1 MSGGHAAARAR
12 KVGVGMEA
20 YILLTHAL
28 FWRAS
33 IFFIIKTTH
42 RGIFWAHLEHPQANK
57 KQTEPKRARACT
69 LGHFHERAGE
79 TLEHK
84 LRLGFGPTP
93 KSLFVSEIRTLEV
106 AQRSKSKFTL

>member
-1 MSGGHAAARAR
+1 MHFFGESVFFYHQ
-12 KVGVGMEA
+12 KQ
-20 YILLTHAL
+20 LTG
-28 FWRAS
+28 AS
-33 IFFIIKTTH
+33 FGEERP
-42 RGIFWAHLEHPQANK
+42 RGAHLEHPQANK

-84 LRLGFGPTP
+84 LRLGFEPTP

-106 AQRSKSKFTL
+106 ARRSKSKFTL